1 MSTASAPSWR
11 DSCSMFSGRF
21 FPDGDVAAIS
31 VGNDSLQIVSGG
43 YTLENIIAAPARV
56 CWC

>member
-1 MSTASAPSWR
+1 
-11 DSCSMFSGRF
+11 MFSGRF